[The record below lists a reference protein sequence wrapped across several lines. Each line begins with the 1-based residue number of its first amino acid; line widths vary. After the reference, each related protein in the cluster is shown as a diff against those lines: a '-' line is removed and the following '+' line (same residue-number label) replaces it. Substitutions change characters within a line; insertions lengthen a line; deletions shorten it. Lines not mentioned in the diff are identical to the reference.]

1 MIGLL
6 NSLPSV
12 SGKDTNWDSLGP
24 MLGEAFD
31 HTLYMV

>member
-12 SGKDTNWDSLGP
+12 SGKDTDWDSLGP
-24 MLGEAFD
+24 MLGLSLI
-31 HTLYMV
+31 HI